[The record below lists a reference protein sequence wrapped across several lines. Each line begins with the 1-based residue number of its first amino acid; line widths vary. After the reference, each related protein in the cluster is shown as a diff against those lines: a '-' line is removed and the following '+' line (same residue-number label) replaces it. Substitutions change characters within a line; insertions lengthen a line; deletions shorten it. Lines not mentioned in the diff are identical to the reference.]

1 MPTDSSLASWFL
13 FKNHPSFHLVV
24 ACMFLDVGTDNLCG
38 LPFLVG
44 ISGISGV
51 LCRDLSAHAS
61 RLVIFAGM

>member
-1 MPTDSSLASWFL
+1 
-13 FKNHPSFHLVV
+13 
-24 ACMFLDVGTDNLCG
+24 MFLDVGTDNLCG